1 MARRVNAFPLNEVH
15 AAALMGFVPYAAREL
30 EALGERYGRRGQE
43 FTTALLAGI
52 VVQADRMAGRPGT
65 KDPSNIVIE
74 GPPGVGKTTIIRDAV
89 RGLKRAFASYADD
102 YPRIRTLW
110 PNGVHYIEIKSEN
123 LGVNTLEPIPVVDE
137 EGNSYRLLPLKIV
150 RDANTAFLFVVF
162 IDDFTRGM
170 QFSYEA
176 KQAFF
181 DGQVFDYRVLSPM
194 INVAAW
200 NTNKDTENA
209 SPVPQ
214 AILSRTLIAMRW
226 GHVST
231 EEFAHHSAHMVA
243 SVATVW
249 RRFSKKG
256 K

>member
-1 MARRVNAFPLNEVH
+1 MARRVDALPLNEVH

-30 EALGERYGRRGQE
+30 EVLGERYGRRGQE
-43 FTTALLAGI
+43 LATALLAGI

-123 LGVNTLEPIPVVDE
+123 LGVSTLEPIPVVDE
-137 EGNSYRLLPLKIV
+137 EGNSYSLLPLKIV
-150 RDANTAFLFVVF
+150 MDANTAFLFIVF

-176 KQAFF
+176 KQAFC
-181 DGQVFDYRVLSPM
+181 DGQIFDYRVLSPM
-194 INVAAW
+194 INLLAQ
-200 NTNKDTENA
+200 NRSEDTENA

-214 AILSRTLIAMRW
+214 AVLGRMLIAMTW

-231 EEFAHHSAHMVA
+231 EDFARHSAHMVA
-243 SVATVW
+243 STTTTW
-249 RRFSKKG
+249 RRLSKRG